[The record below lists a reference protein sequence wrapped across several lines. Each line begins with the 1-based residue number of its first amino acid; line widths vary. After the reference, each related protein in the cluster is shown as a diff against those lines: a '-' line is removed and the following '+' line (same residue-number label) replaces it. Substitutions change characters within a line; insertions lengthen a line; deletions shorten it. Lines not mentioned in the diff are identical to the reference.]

1 MARSN
6 RPRGRKSAPRDDD
19 EGADLSDLL
28 AGWRRSEVRRDG
40 LWHVQPVPA
49 KQAAKTYLCPGCTL
63 DIVPGTAHMVTWR
76 GDGVLGD
83 AADLSNR
90 RHWHSHCWR
99 IK

>member
-6 RPRGRKSAPRDDD
+6 RSRGRKAKQQHDD
-19 EGADLSDLL
+19 EAVGLNHLL

-49 KQAAKTYLCPGCTL
+49 KQAVKTYLCPGCTL
-63 DIVPGTAHMVTWR
+63 EIVPGTAHIVTWR

-90 RHWHSHCWR
+90 RHWHNHCWK

>member
-6 RPRGRKSAPRDDD
+6 RPRGRKNAPRDDD
-19 EGADLSDLL
+19 EGADLNDLL

-49 KQAAKTYLCPGCTL
+49 KQAVKNYLCPGCTL

-90 RHWHSHCWR
+90 RHWHTHCWR